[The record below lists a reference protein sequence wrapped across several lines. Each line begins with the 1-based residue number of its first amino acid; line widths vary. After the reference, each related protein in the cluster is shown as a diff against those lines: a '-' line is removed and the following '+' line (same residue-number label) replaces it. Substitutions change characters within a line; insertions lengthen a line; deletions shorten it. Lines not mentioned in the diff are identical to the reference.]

1 MDRINEIFIKA
12 TELSQIENFEK
23 EVNYRPYE
31 LEITSIASSY
41 KIDHEL
47 KKELINK
54 IQENKENKKLS
65 FTLFFILFT
74 MCRRQNFDNIYDLV
88 CDYEEYYIEY
98 PIVKHIRTMAALT
111 NCNNKQALY
120 REIKK
125 ANKIVKSKSDNHDFT
140 TNTGVLNTYCSLIC
154 KYFEN
159 ELDEK
164 DDSDN
169 IEFIKDAYDSI
180 NKAINI
186 EESATGT
193 YAYNKF
199 YLNRGRTLIL
209 LKSYAK
215 GEEDIQKAI
224 ELLPPSVDRESK
236 VIEYNHYLVKSSIIR
251 AYDLNEEKVKDLDKI
266 KVSNYKSIALMTT
279 LLGFLLGAINIFTN
293 VSDAFTLA
301 MLMLCYCGLMF
312 ILLGTI
318 LFGFSL
324 NFKERKKSLIIF
336 DIIVILIGI
345 IIFSI
350 TLFIIINKKG

>member
-1 MDRINEIFIKA
+1 MDRFIEIMKKA
-12 TELSQIENFEK
+12 EELSTIKDFDK
-23 EVNYRPYE
+23 VVNYRPYE
-31 LEITSIASSY
+31 LQITSIASSY
-41 KIDHEL
+41 KIDNEL
-47 KKELINK
+47 KMELINGINEHK
-54 IQENKENKKLS
+54 ENKELS

-88 CDYEEYYIEY
+88 CDYEEQFLDYEI
-98 PIVKHIRTMAALT
+98 IKHIRTMAALT

-125 ANKIVKSKSDNHDFT
+125 ANKIVKSKSEKHDFT
-140 TNTGVLNTYCSLIC
+140 TNTGVLNTYCALIC

-164 DDSDN
+164 EDPDN
-169 IEFIKDAYDSI
+169 VEYIKDAYESI
-180 NKAINI
+180 NKAIMI
-186 EESATGT
+186 EENANKGN
-193 YAYNKF
+193 AYNKF

-209 LKSYAK
+209 LKKYSK

-224 ELLPPSVDRESK
+224 ELLPQSIDRESK

-293 VSDAFTLA
+293 ITDTFTLA
-301 MLMLCYCGLMF
+301 MLMLGYCGLLF
-312 ILLGTI
+312 VLLGTI

-324 NFKERKKSLIIF
+324 NFREKKKSLLAF
-336 DIIVILIGI
+336 DIIVIIIGI

-350 TLFIIINKKG
+350 TMYIIINR